1 MPINHRV
8 HFTKQCSDDPAARLR
23 TPGCAVREKP
33 FQPHSR
39 TSNEVHENLTPQ
51 DDNVNLVSKFS
62 PKPVIETDN
71 KNENENENENKNDDS
86 DTDTDNS
93 AMSNQNQKKIKMKM
107 YIHRM
112 KTNLKAN
119 TESLSVEERAKA
131 QMTRAS
137 TTAYKKGFDLAQEQL
152 DSSLEESTRGWK
164 IDQEL
169 STKEGLVLTKGNQ
182 IRVAYRGTDL
192 KNIHDLATD
201 AAAFAGVEQVAPQM
215 RSSKAQIEDIQ
226 RKYNRL
232 PDELLGYSKGGAHAL
247 AMGDEFKIPST
258 TFNPLIGRK
267 QVLSKSEVPH
277 TVIRTVED
285 FASTPLIMTQH
296 KTNYTV
302 KSLNPIR
309 GFGDPKSVHDLK
321 QFTSGGP
328 RQPGESHNLEV
339 ERNRMSQELA
349 NYMTL
354 HDFKSG
360 VEQGKTFTQTL
371 DEFNTT
377 NGTPQRVDVLED
389 GSLGPRI
396 NKNSPTVKYWED
408 SGGTFTESERAHLD
422 VTPTSTSVV
431 PDEARAMGLG
441 EELTSD
447 QRQIVGNMS
456 TEERTSFLKNKNE
469 ALESHQDLMESHGV
483 EPHRTVMAEVFK
495 PTSVMT
501 GFASGAAAHVV
512 MDKVDPHHKL
522 NPVVSEGTEG
532 AIAGGIGSGMAAAV
546 GASTAFAPE
555 VAAGASAYIAGIE
568 SQRAITAAL
577 QKDHVS
583 NEAAT
588 YIGAGAGGAIGGAT
602 AAAVGTGA
610 VIGGSMLA
618 GAEAGEAIG
627 VVGGP
632 VGMAVGAAGG
642 TLLGATIG
650 LGTAAYQDIVGKKNT
665 NQVKISPARQEQLK
679 LEAERAAISEAK
691 APYVKEVTA
700 EAQKWDMQ
708 GYLHN
713 LIDRRSNLYKAV
725 GDFKFMDATPEIG
738 TNVYDRQLWYMSHK
752 KPYLNDPDFQKL
764 SPQNTGYVLANEEQ
778 IQYIRNNLDYQK
790 TVAGSPATE
799 LNLNLYLDTKRLGAE
814 PGYQNMDDDT
824 FWLDKKQL
832 GVTHLHFNETENK
845 NDSTVPV

>member
-8 HFTKQCSDDPAARLR
+8 HFNKQCSDDPAARLR

-39 TSNEVHENLTPQ
+39 TSNEVDVTPQ
-51 DDNVNLVSKFS
+51 DDNVNLTYKSKFS
-62 PKPVIETDN
+62 PKPVIETDRS
-71 KNENENENENKNDDS
+71 DTDS
-86 DTDTDNS
+86 DTDDS
-93 AMSNQNQKKIKMKM
+93 VMSNQDQKQM

-131 QMTRAS
+131 QMIRAS

-152 DSSLEESTRGWK
+152 DSSLEEATRGWK
-164 IDQEL
+164 IDREL

-182 IRVAYRGTDL
+182 IRVAYRGTDV

-215 RSSKAQIEDIQ
+215 QSSKAQIEDIQ

-296 KTNYTV
+296 KKNYTV

-309 GFGDPKSVHDLK
+309 GLGDPKSVHDLK

-328 RQPGESHNLEV
+328 RQPGESQNLEV

-408 SGGTFTESERAHLD
+408 SGGTFTESETLHLND
-422 VTPTSTSVV
+422 TPTSTSVSFI

-456 TEERTSFLKNKNE
+456 TDERTEFLKNKQTN
-469 ALESHQDLMESHGV
+469 LDSHQDLMELKT

-495 PTSVMT
+495 PTSLAT

-512 MDKVDPHHKL
+512 MDKFDPHHKL

-627 VVGGP
+627 LVGGP

-665 NQVKISPARQEQLK
+665 NQVKTAMSPARQEQLK
-679 LEAERAAISEAK
+679 LEAERAAIEKEK

-738 TNVYDRQLWYMSHK
+738 TNAYDRQLWYMAHK

-764 SPQNTGYVLANEEQ
+764 SIENTGYVLADEEQ
-778 IQYIRNNLDYQK
+778 IQYIRDNLDY
-790 TVAGSPATE
+790 P
-799 LNLNLYLDTKRLGAE
+799 
-814 PGYQNMDDDT
+814 
-824 FWLDKKQL
+824 
-832 GVTHLHFNETENK
+832 K
-845 NDSTVPV
+845 NQQESLPNVVQAVN

>member
-1 MPINHRV
+1 
-8 HFTKQCSDDPAARLR
+8 
-23 TPGCAVREKP
+23 
-33 FQPHSR
+33 
-39 TSNEVHENLTPQ
+39 
-51 DDNVNLVSKFS
+51 
-62 PKPVIETDN
+62 
-71 KNENENENENKNDDS
+71 
-86 DTDTDNS
+86 
-93 AMSNQNQKKIKMKM
+93 
-107 YIHRM
+107 
-112 KTNLKAN
+112 
-119 TESLSVEERAKA
+119 
-131 QMTRAS
+131 
-137 TTAYKKGFDLAQEQL
+137 
-152 DSSLEESTRGWK
+152 
-164 IDQEL
+164 
-169 STKEGLVLTKGNQ
+169 
-182 IRVAYRGTDL
+182 
-192 KNIHDLATD
+192 
-201 AAAFAGVEQVAPQM
+201 
-215 RSSKAQIEDIQ
+215 
-226 RKYNRL
+226 
-232 PDELLGYSKGGAHAL
+232 
-247 AMGDEFKIPST
+247 
-258 TFNPLIGRK
+258 
-267 QVLSKSEVPH
+267 
-277 TVIRTVED
+277 
-285 FASTPLIMTQH
+285 
-296 KTNYTV
+296 
-302 KSLNPIR
+302 
-309 GFGDPKSVHDLK
+309 
-321 QFTSGGP
+321 
-328 RQPGESHNLEV
+328 
-339 ERNRMSQELA
+339 
-349 NYMTL
+349 
-354 HDFKSG
+354 

-408 SGGTFTESERAHLD
+408 SGGTFTESETLHLND
-422 VTPTSTSVV
+422 TPTSTSVV

-456 TEERTSFLKNKNE
+456 TEERTEFLKNKQTN
-469 ALESHQDLMESHGV
+469 LDSHQDLMELKT

-495 PTSVMT
+495 PTSLAT

-512 MDKVDPHHKL
+512 MDKFDPHHKL

-555 VAAGASAYIAGIE
+555 VDAGASAYIAGIE

-627 VVGGP
+627 LVGGP

-679 LEAERAAISEAK
+679 LEAERAAIEKEK

-738 TNVYDRQLWYMSHK
+738 TNAYDRQLWYMAHK

-764 SPQNTGYVLANEEQ
+764 SIENTGYVLADEEQ
-778 IQYIRNNLDYQK
+778 IQYIRDNLDY
-790 TVAGSPATE
+790 P
-799 LNLNLYLDTKRLGAE
+799 
-814 PGYQNMDDDT
+814 
-824 FWLDKKQL
+824 
-832 GVTHLHFNETENK
+832 K
-845 NDSTVPV
+845 NQQESLPNVVQAVN